1 MIFWTFFQAFAY
13 LVRAEAFFM
22 NFSDL
27 SVKKDLPYPE
37 PVIPYPNPVE
47 AKKLMN
53 DYGGRDSETTAILQ
67 YVYQSYVLSREFP
80 EFSKKL
86 AEIAACEMKHQKILG
101 TAIAAYGS
109 FPVIGGRTAFWNG
122 SYVNYATDL
131 IKLLEYD
138 IQGELCAIENYK
150 NTILCIQNNTLKA
163 TIERIIEDEEL
174 HVVVLKAMLATAKED
189 RK

>member
-1 MIFWTFFQAFAY
+1 
-13 LVRAEAFFM
+13 M

-27 SVKKDLPYPE
+27 SVRKDLPYPE

-86 AEIAACEMKHQKILG
+86 EE
-101 TAIAAYGS
+101 IAAYGS

-150 NTILCIQNNTLKA
+150 NTILCVQNDTLKA

>member
-1 MIFWTFFQAFAY
+1 
-13 LVRAEAFFM
+13 M

-27 SVKKDLPYPE
+27 SVRKDLPYPE

-86 AEIAACEMKHQKILG
+86 AEIAACEMKHQKSSGRRLRLTEVSPLSAAGRRSG
-101 TAIAAYGS
+101 TAVTS
-109 FPVIGGRTAFWNG
+109 TTQQTLLNFWNTIFKENC
-122 SYVNYATDL
+122 VRLKITKTQFYA
-131 IKLLEYD
+131 
-138 IQGELCAIENYK
+138 YK
-150 NTILCIQNNTLKA
+150 
-163 TIERIIEDEEL
+163 II
-174 HVVVLKAMLATAKED
+174 
-189 RK
+189 R

>member
-1 MIFWTFFQAFAY
+1 
-13 LVRAEAFFM
+13 M

-27 SVKKDLPYPE
+27 SVRKDLPYPE
-37 PVIPYPNPVE
+37 QVIPYPNPVE

-109 FPVIGGRTAFWNG
+109 FPVIGGRTAF
-122 SYVNYATDL
+122 
-131 IKLLEYD
+131 
-138 IQGELCAIENYK
+138 
-150 NTILCIQNNTLKA
+150 
-163 TIERIIEDEEL
+163 
-174 HVVVLKAMLATAKED
+174 
-189 RK
+189 

>member
-1 MIFWTFFQAFAY
+1 
-13 LVRAEAFFM
+13 M

-27 SVKKDLPYPE
+27 SVRKDLPYPE

-86 AEIAACEMKHQKILG
+86 AEIAACEMKHQKSSGRRLRLTEVSPLSAAGRRSG
-101 TAIAAYGS
+101 TAVTS
-109 FPVIGGRTAFWNG
+109 TTQQTLLNFWNMIFKENC
-122 SYVNYATDL
+122 VRLKITKTRFYA
-131 IKLLEYD
+131 
-138 IQGELCAIENYK
+138 YK
-150 NTILCIQNNTLKA
+150 TI
-163 TIERIIEDEEL
+163 R
-174 HVVVLKAMLATAKED
+174 
-189 RK
+189 

>member
-1 MIFWTFFQAFAY
+1 
-13 LVRAEAFFM
+13 M

-27 SVKKDLPYPE
+27 SVRKDLPYPE

-86 AEIAACEMKHQKILG
+86 AEIAVCEMKHQKILG
-101 TAIAAYGS
+101 SAIAAYGS

-150 NTILCIQNNTLKA
+150 NTILCVQNNTLKA
-163 TIERIIEDEEL
+163 VIERIIEDEEL

>member
-1 MIFWTFFQAFAY
+1 M
-13 LVRAEAFFM
+13 RNEA
-22 NFSDL
+22 
-27 SVKKDLPYPE
+27 P
-37 PVIPYPNPVE
+37 
-47 AKKLMN
+47 
-53 DYGGRDSETTAILQ
+53 
-67 YVYQSYVLSREFP
+67 
-80 EFSKKL
+80 
-86 AEIAACEMKHQKILG
+86 KILG

-163 TIERIIEDEEL
+163 TIQRIIEDEEL

>member
-1 MIFWTFFQAFAY
+1 
-13 LVRAEAFFM
+13 M

-27 SVKKDLPYPE
+27 SVRKDLPYPE

-86 AEIAACEMKHQKILG
+86 AEIAVCEMKHQKSSGRRLRLTEVSPLSAVGRRSG
-101 TAIAAYGS
+101 TAVTS
-109 FPVIGGRTAFWNG
+109 TTQQTLLNFWNMIFRANC
-122 SYVNYATDL
+122 VRLKITKTRFYA
-131 IKLLEYD
+131 
-138 IQGELCAIENYK
+138 YK
-150 NTILCIQNNTLKA
+150 TI
-163 TIERIIEDEEL
+163 R
-174 HVVVLKAMLATAKED
+174 
-189 RK
+189 

>member
-1 MIFWTFFQAFAY
+1 
-13 LVRAEAFFM
+13 M

-27 SVKKDLPYPE
+27 SVRKDLPYPE

-86 AEIAACEMKHQKILG
+86 AEIAACEMKHQKNPRDGDCGLRK
-101 TAIAAYGS
+101 
-109 FPVIGGRTAFWNG
+109 FPRYRRQDGV
-122 SYVNYATDL
+122 
-131 IKLLEYD
+131 LERQLRQLRNRPY
-138 IQGELCAIENYK
+138 
-150 NTILCIQNNTLKA
+150 
-163 TIERIIEDEEL
+163 
-174 HVVVLKAMLATAKED
+174 
-189 RK
+189 

>member
-1 MIFWTFFQAFAY
+1 
-13 LVRAEAFFM
+13 M

-27 SVKKDLPYPE
+27 SVRKDLPYPE

-122 SYVNYATDL
+122 SYSTTQQTLLNFWNMIFRANCARLKTTKTRFYA
-131 IKLLEYD
+131 
-138 IQGELCAIENYK
+138 YK
-150 NTILCIQNNTLKA
+150 TI
-163 TIERIIEDEEL
+163 R
-174 HVVVLKAMLATAKED
+174 
-189 RK
+189 